1 MPLRPRKCWGKKVTL
16 TPINI
21 VIKCIFIHVG
31 FKVRPVNKG
40 NQWAIPAKIPNTAPI
55 ERT

>member
-1 MPLRPRKCWGKKVTL
+1 MF

-21 VIKCIFIHVG
+21 VRKCIFNHAG
-31 FKVRPVNKG
+31 FIESPVNNG

-55 ERT
+55 DKT

>member
-1 MPLRPRKCWGKKVTL
+1 MPARPRKCWGKKVRF

-21 VIKCIFIHVG
+21 IPKWIFVHVLWR
-31 FKVRPVNKG
+31 VYPENRG
-40 NQWAIPAKIPNTAPI
+40 NQWTKAAIIAKTAPI